1 MNSFRLPLTLSL
13 LPGTGL
19 FLFLSLISV
28 FSFAI
33 EPPGLI
39 NHQGRIAVN
48 GVNHDG
54 PGFFKFSLVKDAGTG
69 TEAVLW
75 HQDGTGTGNAEPA
88 TAVEVAVVKGHYALL
103 LGADHAIPSSTFS
116 ENDHV
121 SLRIWFSADGTT
133 FEQLAPDRRVTSVGY
148 AMSAAN
154 AETAATAETATVA
167 NSFSGEGLTI
177 SGGNIVIPNT
187 TTTTGRIDYN
197 GNPYIH
203 SYSSNSFFAGEGA
216 GNLTTTGF
224 GNTGVG
230 KGALKS
236 LTNGSRNSGFGR
248 WALANNTSGERNTAL
263 GQEALRDNTT
273 GSENTAAGR
282 GSLFKNTTGSF
293 NTAVGNEALLNNTEG
308 YQNTAV
314 GRHSMRWN
322 TTGLVN
328 TAVGAMSLQ
337 ENTEGKANTALGV
350 VALQDNTTGDDNT
363 AIGRGSL
370 QNSISGNQNTA
381 LGRNTL
387 YKSITGS
394 YNTAIGES
402 AGQGM
407 DNANYNILLG
417 HQAGWNLTSG
427 DHNIIIGN
435 AGVAAEASTIRIG
448 DTDQNR
454 TFIAGIRG
462 VTTDS
467 ANALPV
473 LIDSN
478 GQLGTAGGPID
489 TDPTNELQNWSN
501 LPGIPAA
508 FSDGVDNVDDADA
521 SPTNELQN
529 WSNLPG
535 IPAGFSDDVDNVDDA
550 DASPTNE
557 LQTISLAGNTLSLSN
572 SGGSA
577 DLSTI
582 GPWSASG
589 GDVSFTSGDVNV
601 SVLELAAPSATSG
614 IIRSGSDTLIHSF
627 GGTTSFFAGRA
638 AGNLTQT
645 GSQQNTG
652 VGVGALNSLTL
663 GDENTSVGFQALEA
677 NEDGSRNTAVGLSA
691 MLNNTSGNDNS
702 AFGRASL
709 VLNTDGVA
717 NTAVGVRALRSNV
730 SGGFNVAVGLDSLIN
745 SSGSNNIAIGK
756 SAGAALTTGNSN
768 IAIGAPG
775 VAGESGAIRIGTDAT
790 HTKAFV
796 AGIRGVTPG
805 QNDGLPVII
814 DSTGQLGTTA
824 WQEPTPKI
832 WTGGPLNS
840 NTTSGRQQ
848 ITLEEVAIN
857 TANGYISV
865 APTGEITILKPGIYE
880 FAATVARVAS
890 GSSDITLSKTSGGNT
905 TIEFAERTNHVNGP
919 VIHSRF
925 GHIGQ
930 YVTNDVLTLSSAI
943 NQNVTTNYE
952 SYTGSSGNGG
962 TRITVKYLG
971 PN

>member
-1 MNSFRLPLTLSL
+1 MNSFRLPLTPSL
-13 LPGTGL
+13 LPGAGF
-19 FLFLSLISV
+19 FLFLSLISLL
-28 FSFAI
+28 SFAV

-54 PGFFKFSLVKDAGTG
+54 PGFFKFSLVKDAGVG
-69 TEAVLW
+69 TEAILW

-88 TAVEVAVVKGHYALL
+88 TAVEVAVIKGHYALL
-103 LGADHAIPSSTFS
+103 LGADHAIASTVFT
-116 ENDHV
+116 ENDKV

-148 AMSAAN
+148 AMSAAS
-154 AETAATAETATVA
+154 AATAETATVA

-322 TTGLVN
+322 TTGVVN

-370 QNSISGNQNTA
+370 QESISGNQNTA

-402 AGQGM
+402 AAQGM
-407 DNANYNILLG
+407 NDANYNIVLG

-427 DHNIIIGN
+427 DHNIVIGN

-448 DTDQNR
+448 DSDQNR

-462 VTTDS
+462 ITTAS

-489 TDPTNELQNWSN
+489 TDPTNELQSWSN

-529 WSNLPG
+529 WGNLPG
-535 IPAGFSDDVDNVDDA
+535 IPAGFSDNIDNVIDA

-557 LQTISLAGNTLSLSN
+557 IQTLSILGNTLSLSN
-572 SGGSA
+572 GGGSA
-577 DLSTI
+577 DLSAI

-645 GSQQNTG
+645 GSEKNTG
-652 VGVGALNSLTL
+652 IGVGALNSLTL
-663 GDENTSVGFQALEA
+663 GDENTSLGFQALEA
-677 NEDGSRNTAVGLSA
+677 NEDGSQNTAVGLSA
-691 MLNNTSGNDNS
+691 MLNNTSGNENS

-730 SGGFNVAVGLDSLIN
+730 SGDFNVAVGLDSLFN
-745 SSGSNNIAIGK
+745 SSGNNNIAIGK

-768 IAIGAPG
+768 IAIGASG
-775 VAGESGAIRIGTDAT
+775 VAGESGAIRIGNDSN
-790 HTKAFV
+790 HTRAFV

-832 WTGGPLNS
+832 WTGGPSTQNANTGTQRITLGDVVHDSSGSFFTVNS
-840 NTTSGRQQ
+840 NGD
-848 ITLEEVAIN
+848 
-857 TANGYISV
+857 
-865 APTGEITILKPGIYE
+865 ITINEPGLYDIRI
-880 FAATVARVAS
+880 TVLRSINGTAYTILNKTAS
-890 GSSDITLSKTSGGNT
+890 ST
-905 TIEFAERTNHVNGP
+905 TTTEFAERFF
-919 VIHSRF
+919 HSSTF
-925 GHIGQ
+925 P
-930 YVTNDVLTLSSAI
+930 TNDRLEHVGVFAAGDVLSFDSYVSGTVIYNYDSS
-943 NQNVTTNYE
+943 
-952 SYTGSSGNGG
+952 TGPASTGG
-962 TRITVKYLG
+962 TRLTIRYLG